1 MSNQDMYSKYKDLT
15 NEYFEDDDF
24 HKEFIN
30 AIKAGSNNYS
40 LYQRYLDYVVDVK
53 WVEEIEGAI
62 IPLDNIIRNPRRFIQ
77 NLEEIVPIEQARR
90 ITNDSIRHLA
100 QHTSMIAKVD
110 KKGFVTPNKILNVFK
125 EETFATYEN
134 RFIYTLLYNVQYFID
149 KRLRILNEA
158 KTESRFK
165 LQVENEFTYGD
176 EQIKYEMSFISNEI
190 VKKGEVE
197 YTVDDDTSNMSLNQR
212 IERIK
217 KILGDFQGSPLIKSL
232 NGVALVKPPIVKTNV
247 ILKDPNFKRAM
258 RLWTFIERYNE
269 AGLEAKVVEKEQL
282 PNEEYMNDLFK
293 NMILNYYVFNHY
305 NKPNKSLRS
314 FKSKEIIFSPK
325 LMYTI
330 MEQYIEEFSLD
341 IDKVEKVFVDQI
353 KKATQEHKE
362 NEEKVKSAITRAIK
376 EEKNRVLK
384 LKRNEAEKLAK
395 EKEKVKKQKELE
407 QKLLKEKLEKE
418 AALKQKLLEEKLERE
433 RIAKEKAE
441 ARKQKL
447 LQEKL
452 ERERLAKEKEEARLQ
467 KILEAKQ
474 LAKEK
479 EKAKKQK
486 ERELLK
492 AKEQKLKEALKEK
505 HQKEVELAK
514 EKMKKEKEIQKA
526 KEMKVKEALREKH
539 QKEVALAK
547 EKAKKEKEI
556 QRAKELKQKEAA
568 LAKEKAKKQK
578 KLQKTK

>member
-15 NEYFEDDDF
+15 NEYFENDDF
-24 HKEFIN
+24 HEEFIK

-40 LYQRYLDYVVDVK
+40 LYQRYLDYMVDVK

-134 RFIYTLLYNVQYFID
+134 RFIYTLLHNVQYFID
-149 KRLRILNEA
+149 KRLKLMNEA

-165 LQVENEFTYGD
+165 LQVQNEFTYGD
-176 EQIKYEMSFISNEI
+176 EQIKYEMSFVSNEV
-190 VKKGEVE
+190 VKRSEIEYAVE
-197 YTVDDDTSNMSLNQR
+197 DDTTNMSLNQR
-212 IERIK
+212 VERIK

-232 NGVALVKPPIVKTNV
+232 NGIALVKPPIVKTNV
-247 ILKDPNFKRAM
+247 IQKDPNFKRAM

-269 AGLEAKVVEKEQL
+269 AGFEAKLVEKEHL

-293 NMILNYYVFNHY
+293 NMVLNYHVFNHY
-305 NKPNKSLRS
+305 NKPNKNLKS
-314 FKSKEIIFSPK
+314 FKTKETIFSPK
-325 LMYTI
+325 MMYSI
-330 MEQYIEEFSLD
+330 MERYIEEFSID

-362 NEEKVKSAITRAIK
+362 NEEKVKRAISRAIK
-376 EEKNRVLK
+376 DEKKRVLK
-384 LKRNEAEKLAK
+384 LKRF
-395 EKEKVKKQKELE
+395 E
-407 QKLLKEKLEKE
+407 Q
-418 AALKQKLLEEKLERE
+418 ER
-433 RIAKEKAE
+433 
-441 ARKQKL
+441 
-447 LQEKL
+447 
-452 ERERLAKEKEEARLQ
+452 
-467 KILEAKQ
+467 

-486 ERELLK
+486 EREQKLLQIKLEKEKVAKAKAEARQQKLLQEQLEKERK
-492 AKEQKLKEALKEK
+492 AKEKEAARKQKLLEAKQLAKAKAKAKKQKERDLIKAKELKEKQALKKKQDKIKALEKAKLQKQKEKELQKVKKEKARVALKQKEAKEKALVKEKARKQKEKEALK
-505 HQKEVELAK
+505 AK
-514 EKMKKEKEIQKA
+514 LE
-526 KEMKVKEALREKH
+526 
-539 QKEVALAK
+539 K
-547 EKAKKEKEI
+547 EKAKK
-556 QRAKELKQKEAA
+556 
-568 LAKEKAKKQK
+568 K